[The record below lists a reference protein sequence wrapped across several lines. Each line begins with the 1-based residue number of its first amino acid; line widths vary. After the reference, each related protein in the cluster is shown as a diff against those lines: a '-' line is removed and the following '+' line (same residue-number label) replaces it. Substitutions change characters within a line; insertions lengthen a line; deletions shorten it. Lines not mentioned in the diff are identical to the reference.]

1 MPRWTT
7 KSIPSL
13 KGKTAVVTGGT
24 NGLGFEDALALS
36 QAGAA
41 VIITGRKQT
50 TGDEAV
56 AKIKSNVPGA
66 LIDFEVL
73 DLTNLASLKACAKR
87 ITSKLKCLDILINN
101 AGVMTPPKRIVTK
114 DGFELQFAT
123 NYLGH
128 FAFTKHLL
136 PLLKK
141 GKGRVISLSSIA
153 ARGGTI
159 IFDDLQAE
167 QSYDAMK
174 YYRQSKLACL
184 MFALELQKRSD
195 AAGWGIT
202 SIATHPG
209 ISRTNLLVDTGDQKT
224 LVGRARKFAWFLFQ
238 HPSLGALPTLFAAT
252 SPDAKAHE
260 YYGPNGILELRGYP
274 KALPIPKQA
283 LDQHVSSRLW
293 TVSEELTGVTYATA

>member
-1 MPRWTT
+1 MKKWTT
-7 KSIPSL
+7 KDIPSL
-13 KGKTAVVTGGT
+13 SGKTAVVTGGT
-24 NGLGFEDALALS
+24 SGIGYEDAVALAR
-36 QAGAA
+36 AGAS
-41 VIITGRKQT
+41 VTITGRSQK

-56 AKIKSNVPGA
+56 AKITNQVPGA
-66 LIDFEVL
+66 IISFEIL
-73 DLTNLASLKACAKR
+73 DLADLASVKACAKR
-87 ITSKLKCLDILINN
+87 ITSKLKSLNILINN

-202 SIATHPG
+202 SVATHPG

-224 LVGRARKFAWFLFQ
+224 PIGRARKYAWFLFQ
-238 HPSLGALPTLFAAT
+238 PPALGALPTLFAAT
-252 SPDAKAHE
+252 SPNAKADE
-260 YYGPNGILELRGYP
+260 YYGPNGFSELRGYP
-274 KALPIPKQA
+274 KAISIPKQA
-283 LDQHVSSRLW
+283 LDQKVATRLW
-293 TVSEELTGVTYATA
+293 DTSEQLSGTIYPTT